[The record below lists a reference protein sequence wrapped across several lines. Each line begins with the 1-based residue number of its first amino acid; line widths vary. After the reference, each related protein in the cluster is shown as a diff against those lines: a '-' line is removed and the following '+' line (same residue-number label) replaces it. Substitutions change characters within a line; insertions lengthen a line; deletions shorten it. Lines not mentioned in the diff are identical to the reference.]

1 MNTDN
6 GYKLNLNAEGVFNKE
21 KINDRI
27 NQLDIIDHHILI
39 RETVGYDML
48 KEVDVFDM
56 PKIIEFLKI
65 MYNYNRMKRVLDL
78 RKK

>member
-1 MNTDN
+1 MKTDN
-6 GYKLNLNAEGVFNKE
+6 GYKLNLNGESVFNKE
-21 KINDRI
+21 KTNDRI